1 MQGKAWSFTV
11 MVIHEP
17 GRHRNP
23 SGFQD
28 SGLNCQVNSTIVA
41 DCFPLISFPFIC
53 FCSICVTN
61 PHLSIL
67 LAIGLRHMQRV
78 TPPAWKKRFRYQ
90 TVYHAIGY
98 RIALCSYKTSV
109 CAKCRCRSWLRW
121 ASLMIWWEVP
131 WRVSTATRTWLSKSS
146 ALAESPIL
154 Y

>member
-1 MQGKAWSFTV
+1 

-28 SGLNCQVNSTIVA
+28 SGLNCQVNSPTVA

-98 RIALCSYKTSV
+98 RIAMCCYNLQDLRLCKVQVQKLVEMGFPDDMVRSALKSVNGDENMALEKLCSG
-109 CAKCRCRSWLRW
+109 
-121 ASLMIWWEVP
+121 
-131 WRVSTATRTWLSKSS
+131 
-146 ALAESPIL
+146 
-154 Y
+154 